1 MPQPIGPQA
10 GAGEWLAPDPPP
22 TRAAAGADIFLPTSA
37 LPQAG
42 QRTSASS
49 DLRRT
54 SSSKLLPHGA
64 QAYS

>member
-1 MPQPIGPQA
+1 MPQPIGPHA
-10 GAGEWLAPDPPP
+10 GAGARLAPEAPP
-22 TRAAAGADIFLPTSA
+22 TRAAAGADIFRPTSA